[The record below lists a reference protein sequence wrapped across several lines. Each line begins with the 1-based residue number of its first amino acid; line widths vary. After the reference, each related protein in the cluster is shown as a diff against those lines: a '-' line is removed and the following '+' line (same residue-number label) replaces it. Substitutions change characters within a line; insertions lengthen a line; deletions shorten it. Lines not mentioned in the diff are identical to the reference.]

1 MENTYYDEACLSRAD
16 RAEQLFRKGF
26 NCSQSVFA
34 AFSDVYG
41 MDEKTALKI
50 SASFGGGMG
59 RMREVCGC
67 MSAIA
72 LAAGL
77 ETGCTT
83 EHDPKGK
90 EYNYKVVQHLAD
102 EFKKISGGSIICREL
117 LGLDT
122 IRKDGS
128 SPVPGERTNEYY
140 KKRPCISLI
149 RDACSIIEKE
159 LIGGNKNE

>member
-1 MENTYYDEACLSRAD
+1 MEQISNENSPLSRAD
-16 RAEQLFRKGF
+16 KAEQLFKKGF
-26 NCSQSVFA
+26 NCSQAVFA
-34 AFSDVYG
+34 AFADVYG

-77 ETGCTT
+77 ETGSAT
-83 EHDPKGK
+83 EHDPGGK
-90 EYNYKVVQHLAD
+90 EQNYKVVQHLAE
-102 EFKKISGGSIICREL
+102 EFKKVSGGSIICREL

-122 IRKDGS
+122 IKKDGS
-128 SPVPGERTNEYY
+128 APTPSKRTDEYY
-140 KKRPCISLI
+140 KKRPCVSLVK
-149 RDACSIIEKE
+149 DACNIIEKE
-159 LIGGNKNE
+159 LMGGNKNE